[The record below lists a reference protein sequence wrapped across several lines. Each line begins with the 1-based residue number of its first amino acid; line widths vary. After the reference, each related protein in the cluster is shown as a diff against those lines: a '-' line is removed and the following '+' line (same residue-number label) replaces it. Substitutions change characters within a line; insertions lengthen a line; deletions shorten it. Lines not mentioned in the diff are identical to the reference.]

1 MNAIA
6 ADVGLEARIHLE
18 LPAARA
24 GDQAA
29 YGRIVQ
35 MSQNATT
42 AIALAI
48 TRDVQASQDI
58 AQEAYLKAWQQLG
71 RLQNATSF
79 LPWLRQITRNLAR
92 DHLRARR
99 NRFVAGEAADIAI
112 AQAAD
117 PDGCPMQRI
126 VDDESG
132 RIAADLISELPD
144 DSREV
149 LLLYY
154 REGGNSKQVAA
165 LLGLSDATVRKRLSR
180 ARRSLREDL
189 IGRFRDF
196 AEGSA
201 PGTAFTLLVTAG
213 LATFAKPAAAGTIA
227 GAAAGGALGASVA
240 GKAALGS
247 ASALGVAG
255 ASLVFGGLTL
265 WLSRKMVARYADTEA
280 ERIAILR
287 LYDRWFIWGSSAG
300 ALLAIGIGLV
310 AGLGQVSIGWMS
322 IAMLIGMLIGMLP
335 YNYPLLTS
343 MPRLMNPLIARDIAR
358 DPKGGARRAL
368 GYRLMFGTSGLI
380 LTNLGLAGTLL
391 ILWLRTA

>member
-1 MNAIA
+1 MNAIV
-6 ADVGLEARIHLE
+6 DDLGLEARIHLE
-18 LPAARA
+18 LPAARG

-58 AQEAYLKAWQQLG
+58 AQEAYLKAWQQLA

-92 DHLRARR
+92 DYLRARR
-99 NRFVAGEAADIAI
+99 ERFVRGEAADIAI
-112 AQAAD
+112 AHAAD

-126 VDDESG
+126 VDDETG
-132 RIAADLISELPD
+132 RVAADLISDLPD
-144 DSREV
+144 ESREV

-165 LLGLSDATVRKRLSR
+165 LLGLSDAAVRKRLSR

-189 IGRFRDF
+189 IARFRDF

-213 LATFAKPAAAGTIA
+213 LATFAKPAAAGTLA
-227 GAAAGGALGASVA
+227 GAAAGGALGAGVA

-247 ASALGVAG
+247 ASALGAAG
-255 ASLVFGGLTL
+255 VSLVFGGLTL
-265 WLSRKMVARYADTEA
+265 WLCRKMVARYADTDA
-280 ERIAILR
+280 ERIAILK
-287 LYDRWFIWGSSAG
+287 LYDRWFVWGSFAG
-300 ALLAIGIGLV
+300 LLVAFGGGWAAGSGPGSFGWASFALL
-310 AGLGQVSIGWMS
+310 
-322 IAMLIGMLIGMLP
+322 IALLP
-335 YNYPLLTS
+335 YNIPLLTS

-380 LTNLGLAGTLL
+380 LTNLGVVGTLL
-391 ILWLRTA
+391 ILWLKTA

>member
-1 MNAIA
+1 MHAIA
-6 ADVGLEARIHLE
+6 ADLGLEDRIHLE
-18 LPAARA
+18 LPAARG

-71 RLQNATSF
+71 KLQNATSF

-92 DHLRARR
+92 DYLRARR
-99 NRFVAGEAADIAI
+99 ERIVAGEAAEIAI

-117 PDGCPMQRI
+117 PDACPMQQI
-126 VDDESG
+126 IDDETG
-132 RIAADLISELPD
+132 RVAADLISDLPD

-165 LLGLSDATVRKRLSR
+165 LLGLSDAAVRKRLSR

-189 IGRFRDF
+189 MARFQEF
-196 AEGSA
+196 AASSA

-213 LATFAKPAAAGTIA
+213 LATFAKPAAAGTVA
-227 GAAAGGALGASVA
+227 GVAAGGAFGASAA

-247 ASALGVAG
+247 AGALGAAG
-255 ASLVFGGLTL
+255 VSLVFGGLTV
-265 WLSRKMVARYADTEA
+265 WLCRKMVARYADTEA
-280 ERIAILR
+280 ERRAILK
-287 LYDRWFIWGSSAG
+287 LYDLWFVWGGLLGGLMGAGVGLMAGSHETPAGWFTVASAI
-300 ALLAIGIGLV
+300 ALTL
-310 AGLGQVSIGWMS
+310 
-322 IAMLIGMLIGMLP
+322 

-343 MPRLMNPLIARDIAR
+343 MPRLMNPLLARDIAR
-358 DPKGGARRAL
+358 DPVGGARRAL

-380 LTNLGLAGTLL
+380 ITNVGLLGVLL
-391 ILWLRTA
+391 IVWLKTA

>member
-6 ADVGLEARIHLE
+6 AELGLEARIHLE
-18 LPAARA
+18 LPAARG

-71 RLQNATSF
+71 RLQNTTSF

-92 DHLRARR
+92 DYLRARR
-99 NRFVAGEAADIAI
+99 ERIVAGEAADIAI

-117 PDGCPMQRI
+117 PDACPMQQI
-126 VDDESG
+126 IDDETG
-132 RIAADLISELPD
+132 RVAADLISDLPD
-144 DSREV
+144 ESREV

-165 LLGLSDATVRKRLSR
+165 LLGLSDAAVRKRLSR

-189 IGRFRDF
+189 IARFRDF
-196 AEGSA
+196 AESSA

-213 LATFAKPAAAGTIA
+213 LAAFAKPAAAGTLA
-227 GAAAGGALGASVA
+227 GVAAGGALGTGVA
-240 GKAALGS
+240 GKAAMSGAGALS
-247 ASALGVAG
+247 AAG
-255 ASLVFGGLTL
+255 ASLVFGGLTV
-265 WLSRKMVARYADTEA
+265 WLCRKMIARYADTEA
-280 ERIAILR
+280 ERRAILT
-287 LYDRWFIWGSSAG
+287 LYDRWFVWGSLVG
-300 ALLAIGIGLV
+300 LAIAFAIGFASGWARLPPMW
-310 AGLGQVSIGWMS
+310 AAIGTA
-322 IAMLIGMLIGMLP
+322 AMLMV
-335 YNYPLLTS
+335 YNYPVLFEL
-343 MPRLMNPLIARDIAR
+343 PRVMNPLLARDAAR
-358 DPKGGARRAL
+358 DPVGAARRAL
-368 GYRLMFGTSGLI
+368 GYRLMFGPSGFIISNVLVI
-380 LTNLGLAGTLL
+380 GMLL
-391 ILWLRTA
+391 IIWLQTA

>member
-1 MNAIA
+1 VNAIA
-6 ADVGLEARIHLE
+6 ADLGLEARIHQE
-18 LPAARA
+18 LPAARG

-35 MSQNATT
+35 LSQNATT

-71 RLQNATSF
+71 KLQNTTSF

-99 NRFVAGEAADIAI
+99 DRIVAGETAELAI

-117 PDGCPMQRI
+117 PEGCPMQQI
-126 VDDESG
+126 IDDETG
-132 RIAADLISELPD
+132 RVAADLISDLPD
-144 DSREV
+144 ESREV

-165 LLGLSDATVRKRLSR
+165 LLGLSDAAVRKRLSR

-189 IGRFRDF
+189 MARFRDF
-196 AEGSA
+196 ATSSA

-213 LATFAKPAAAGTIA
+213 LVGFAKPATAGTAAGVAA
-227 GAAAGGALGASVA
+227 GAAFGTGVA

-247 ASALGVAG
+247 ASALGAAG
-255 ASLVFGGLTL
+255 VSLVFGGLTL
-265 WLSRKMVARYADTEA
+265 WLCRKMVARYADTEA
-280 ERIAILR
+280 ERRAILT
-287 LYDRWFIWGSSAG
+287 LYDRWFVWGSLAGGTLGAVLGFMVASSRLADSWIMLSAAI
-300 ALLAIGIGLV
+300 ALFL
-310 AGLGQVSIGWMS
+310 
-322 IAMLIGMLIGMLP
+322 

-380 LTNLGLAGTLL
+380 LTNVGLVGVLL
-391 ILWLRTA
+391 IFWLRTA

>member
-1 MNAIA
+1 MSAIA
-6 ADVGLEARIHLE
+6 VDPSLEDRIHLE
-18 LPAARA
+18 LPAARD

-29 YGRIVQ
+29 YGRIVRL
-35 MSQNATT
+35 SQNATT

-58 AQEAYLKAWQQLG
+58 AQEAYFKAWQQLG
-71 RLQNATSF
+71 RLQNPTSF

-99 NRFVAGEAADIAI
+99 DRLVAGEAAELAI

-117 PDGCPMQRI
+117 PDGCPMQQI
-126 VDDESG
+126 IDDESG
-132 RIAADLISELPD
+132 RVAADLISELPD

-154 REGGNSKQVAA
+154 REGGNSRQVAA
-165 LLGLSDATVRKRLSR
+165 LLGLSDAAVRKRLSR

-189 IGRFRDF
+189 MARFREF
-196 AEGSA
+196 ATSSA

-213 LATFAKPAAAGTIA
+213 LMSFAKPATAGTAAGVAA
-227 GAAAGGALGASVA
+227 GAAFGTSIA

-247 ASALGVAG
+247 ASALGAAG
-255 ASLVFGGLTL
+255 VSLVFGGLTL
-265 WLSRKMVARYADTEA
+265 WLCRKMVARYADTEA
-280 ERIAILR
+280 ERRAILK
-287 LYDRWFIWGSSAG
+287 LYDRWFVWGSLAGGLLSAG
-300 ALLAIGIGLV
+300 IGFMTASSRIADGWILLSVAIALFL
-310 AGLGQVSIGWMS
+310 
-322 IAMLIGMLIGMLP
+322 

-368 GYRLMFGTSGLI
+368 GYRLMFGSSGLI
-380 LTNLGLAGTLL
+380 LTNVGLIGVLL
-391 ILWLRTA
+391 IFWLRTA

>member
-1 MNAIA
+1 
-6 ADVGLEARIHLE
+6 
-18 LPAARA
+18 
-24 GDQAA
+24 
-29 YGRIVQ
+29 

-71 RLQNATSF
+71 RLQNTTSF

-99 NRFVAGEAADIAI
+99 ERMVAGEAAEIAI

-117 PDGCPMQRI
+117 PEGCPMQRI
-126 VDDESG
+126 VDDETG
-132 RIAADLISELPD
+132 RVAADLISDLPD
-144 DSREV
+144 ESREV

-165 LLGLSDATVRKRLSR
+165 LLGLSDAAVRKRLSR

-189 IGRFRDF
+189 MARFQEF
-196 AEGSA
+196 AAGSA

-213 LATFAKPAAAGTIA
+213 LAAFAKPAAAGTFA
-227 GAAAGGALGASVA
+227 GVAAGGAFGAGVA

-247 ASALGVAG
+247 ASALGAAG
-255 ASLVFGGLTL
+255 VSLVFGGLTM
-265 WLSRKMVARYADTEA
+265 WLCRKMVARYADTEA
-280 ERIAILR
+280 ERRAILK
-287 LYDRWFIWGSSAG
+287 LYDRWFVWGSLAGGVVGAGFGFMASSRDMPAAWLSAAVAI
-300 ALLAIGIGLV
+300 ALFL
-310 AGLGQVSIGWMS
+310 
-322 IAMLIGMLIGMLP
+322 

-368 GYRLMFGTSGLI
+368 GYRLMFGPSGLI
-380 LTNLGLAGTLL
+380 LTNVAMLGILL
-391 ILWLRTA
+391 ILWLKNA

>member
-1 MNAIA
+1 MTAIA
-6 ADVGLEARIHLE
+6 TDASLEDRIHFE
-18 LPAARA
+18 LPAARS

-29 YGRIVQ
+29 YGRIVHL
-35 MSQNATT
+35 SQNATT

-58 AQEAYLKAWQQLG
+58 AQEAYLKAWQHLG
-71 RLQNATSF
+71 RLQNTTSF

-99 NRFVAGEAADIAI
+99 ERLVAGEAADIAI

-117 PDGCPMQRI
+117 PDACPMQRI
-126 VDDESG
+126 VDDETG
-132 RIAADLISELPD
+132 RVAADLISELPD
-144 DSREV
+144 ESREV

-165 LLGLSDATVRKRLSR
+165 LLGLSDAAVRKRLSR

-189 IGRFRDF
+189 MARFREF
-196 AEGSA
+196 ATGSA
-201 PGTAFTLLVTAG
+201 PGTAFTVLVTAG
-213 LATFAKPAAAGTIA
+213 LAGFAKPATAGTVA
-227 GAAAGGALGASVA
+227 GVAAGGAFGAGVA

-247 ASALGVAG
+247 ASALGAAG
-255 ASLVFGGLTL
+255 VSLAFGGLTM
-265 WLSRKMVARYADTEA
+265 WLCRKMVARYADTEA
-280 ERIAILR
+280 ERIAILK
-287 LYDRWFIWGSSAG
+287 LYDRWFLWGSLAG
-300 ALLAIGIGLV
+300 GLLALCIGFIAGFRGLPV
-310 AGLGQVSIGWMS
+310 GWMS
-322 IAMLIGMLIGMLP
+322 VLLVIALFP

-368 GYRLMFGTSGLI
+368 GYRLMFGPSGLI
-380 LTNLGLAGTLL
+380 LTNVGLVGVLL
-391 ILWLRTA
+391 ILWLKSA

>member
-6 ADVGLEARIHLE
+6 ADLGLEDRIHLE
-18 LPAARA
+18 LPAARG

-71 RLQNATSF
+71 RLQNTTSF

-99 NRFVAGEAADIAI
+99 ERIVAGEAADIAI

-117 PDGCPMQRI
+117 PDACPMQQI
-126 VDDESG
+126 IDDETG
-132 RIAADLISELPD
+132 RVAADLISDLPD
-144 DSREV
+144 ESREV

-165 LLGLSDATVRKRLSR
+165 LLGLSDAAVRKRLSR

-189 IGRFRDF
+189 MARFQEF
-196 AEGSA
+196 AASSA
-201 PGTAFTLLVTAG
+201 PGTAFTLLVTGG
-213 LATFAKPAAAGTIA
+213 LAAFAKPAAAGTVA
-227 GAAAGGALGASVA
+227 GVAAGGAFGAGVA

-247 ASALGVAG
+247 ASALGAAG
-255 ASLVFGGLTL
+255 VSLVFGGLTM
-265 WLSRKMVARYADTEA
+265 WLCRKMVARYADTEA
-280 ERIAILR
+280 ERRAILK
-287 LYDRWFIWGSSAG
+287 LYDRWFVWGSLAG
-300 ALLAIGIGLV
+300 GVVG
-310 AGLGQVSIGWMS
+310 AGLGFMVGSRDMSGTWMS
-322 IAMLIGMLIGMLP
+322 MAVAIALFL

-358 DPKGGARRAL
+358 DPKGGTRRAL

-380 LTNLGLAGTLL
+380 LTNLGLVGVLL
-391 ILWLRTA
+391 ILWLKTA

>member
-6 ADVGLEARIHLE
+6 ADLGLEDRIHLE
-18 LPAARA
+18 LPAARG

-71 RLQNATSF
+71 RLQNTTSF

-99 NRFVAGEAADIAI
+99 ERIVAGEAADIAI

-117 PDGCPMQRI
+117 PDACPMQQI
-126 VDDESG
+126 IDDETG
-132 RIAADLISELPD
+132 RVAADLISDLPD
-144 DSREV
+144 ESREV

-165 LLGLSDATVRKRLSR
+165 LLGLSDAAVRKRLSR

-189 IGRFRDF
+189 MARFQEF
-196 AEGSA
+196 AAGSA

-213 LATFAKPAAAGTIA
+213 LAAFAKPAAAGTVA
-227 GAAAGGALGASVA
+227 GVAAGGAFGAGVA

-247 ASALGVAG
+247 ASALGAAG
-255 ASLVFGGLTL
+255 VSLVFGGLTM
-265 WLSRKMVARYADTEA
+265 WLCRKMVARYADTEA
-280 ERIAILR
+280 ERVAILK
-287 LYDRWFIWGSSAG
+287 LYDRWFLWGSLAG
-300 ALLAIGIGLV
+300 GLLALCIGFV
-310 AGLGQVSIGWMS
+310 AGFGQLSVGWMS
-322 IAMLIGMLIGMLP
+322 ILLVTALFP

-368 GYRLMFGTSGLI
+368 GYRLMFGPSGLI
-380 LTNLGLAGTLL
+380 LTNVGLVGVLL
-391 ILWLRTA
+391 IFWLKHA

>member
-6 ADVGLEARIHLE
+6 ADLGLEDRIHLE
-18 LPAARA
+18 LPAARS

-71 RLQNATSF
+71 RLQNTTSF

-99 NRFVAGEAADIAI
+99 DRIVAGEAADIAI

-117 PDGCPMQRI
+117 PDACPMQQI
-126 VDDESG
+126 IDDETG
-132 RIAADLISELPD
+132 RVAADLISDLPD
-144 DSREV
+144 ESREV

-165 LLGLSDATVRKRLSR
+165 LLGLSDAAVRKRLSR

-189 IGRFRDF
+189 MARFQEF
-196 AEGSA
+196 AAGSA

-213 LATFAKPAAAGTIA
+213 LAAFAKPAAAGTVA
-227 GAAAGGALGASVA
+227 GVAAGGAFGAGAA

-247 ASALGVAG
+247 ASALGAAG
-255 ASLVFGGLTL
+255 VSLVFGGLTM
-265 WLSRKMVARYADTEA
+265 WLCRKMVARYADTEA
-280 ERIAILR
+280 ERIAILK
-287 LYDRWFIWGSSAG
+287 LYDRWFLWGSLAG
-300 ALLAIGIGLV
+300 GLLALCIGFV
-310 AGLGQVSIGWMS
+310 AGLGQLSVGWMS
-322 IAMLIGMLIGMLP
+322 ILLVTALFP

-358 DPKGGARRAL
+358 DPRGGARRAL

-380 LTNLGLAGTLL
+380 LTNVGLVGVLL
-391 ILWLRTA
+391 ILWLKTA

>member
-6 ADVGLEARIHLE
+6 ADLGLEDRIHLE
-18 LPAARA
+18 LPAARG

-71 RLQNATSF
+71 RLQNTTSF

-92 DHLRARR
+92 DYLRARR
-99 NRFVAGEAADIAI
+99 ERIVAGEAAEIAI

-117 PDGCPMQRI
+117 PEGCPMQRI
-126 VDDESG
+126 VDDETG
-132 RIAADLISELPD
+132 RVAADLISDLPD
-144 DSREV
+144 ESREV

-165 LLGLSDATVRKRLSR
+165 LLGLSDAAVRKRLSR

-189 IGRFRDF
+189 MARFQEF
-196 AEGSA
+196 AASSA
-201 PGTAFTLLVTAG
+201 PGTAFTLIVTAG
-213 LATFAKPAAAGTIA
+213 LAAFAKPAAAGTVA
-227 GAAAGGALGASVA
+227 GVAAGGAFSAGIA

-247 ASALGVAG
+247 ASALGAAG
-255 ASLVFGGLTL
+255 VSLAFGGLTM
-265 WLSRKMVARYADTEA
+265 WLCRKMVARYADTEA
-280 ERIAILR
+280 ERIAILK
-287 LYDRWFIWGSSAG
+287 LYDRWFLWGSLAG
-300 ALLAIGIGLV
+300 GLLALCIGFV
-310 AGLGQVSIGWMS
+310 AGFGQLSVGWMS
-322 IAMLIGMLIGMLP
+322 ILLVIALFP

-380 LTNLGLAGTLL
+380 LTNLGLVGVLL
-391 ILWLRTA
+391 ILWLKTA

>member
-1 MNAIA
+1 MHTLT
-6 ADVGLEARIHLE
+6 ADASLEDRIHLE
-18 LPAARA
+18 LPAARS

-29 YGRIVQ
+29 YGRIVRL
-35 MSQNATT
+35 SQNATT

-71 RLQNATSF
+71 RLQNTTSF

-92 DHLRARR
+92 DYLRARR
-99 NRFVAGEAADIAI
+99 DRFVAGETAELAI

-126 VDDESG
+126 VDDETG

-144 DSREV
+144 ESREV

-165 LLGLSDATVRKRLSR
+165 LLGLSDAAVRKRLSR

-189 IGRFRDF
+189 VARFREF
-196 AEGSA
+196 ATSSA
-201 PGTAFTLLVTAG
+201 PGTAFTLVVTAG
-213 LATFAKPAAAGTIA
+213 LMGFAKPATASTAAGVAA
-227 GAAAGGALGASVA
+227 GAAFGTGVA
-240 GKAALGS
+240 GKAAIGS
-247 ASALGVAG
+247 ASALGAAG
-255 ASLVFGGLTL
+255 VSLVFGGLTL
-265 WLSRKMVARYADTEA
+265 WLCRKMVARYADTEA
-280 ERIAILR
+280 ERRAILK
-287 LYDRWFIWGSSAG
+287 LYDRWFVWGSLAGGTLGAVLGFMVGSSRLADGWIMLSAAI
-300 ALLAIGIGLV
+300 ALFL
-310 AGLGQVSIGWMS
+310 
-322 IAMLIGMLIGMLP
+322 

-368 GYRLMFGTSGLI
+368 GYRLMFGSSGLI
-380 LTNLGLAGTLL
+380 LTNVGLIGVLL
-391 ILWLRTA
+391 IFWLKTA

>member
-6 ADVGLEARIHLE
+6 ADPGLEARIHLE
-18 LPAARA
+18 LPAARG

-29 YGRIVQ
+29 YGRIVR

-79 LPWLRQITRNLAR
+79 LQWLRQITRNLAR

-99 NRFVAGEAADIAI
+99 QGFVAGEAAEIAI

-117 PDGCPMQRI
+117 PYSCPMQRI
-126 VDDESG
+126 VDDETG
-132 RIAADLISELPD
+132 RVAADLISELPD
-144 DSREV
+144 ESREV

-154 REGGNSKQVAA
+154 REGGNSRQVAA
-165 LLGLSDATVRKRLSR
+165 LLGLSDAAVRKRLSR

-189 IGRFRDF
+189 VARFRDF
-196 AEGSA
+196 AESSA

-213 LATFAKPAAAGTIA
+213 LATLAKPAAAGTLA
-227 GAAAGGALGASVA
+227 GAAAGGALGAGVA
-240 GKAALGS
+240 GKTALGS
-247 ASALGVAG
+247 AGALGAAG

-265 WLSRKMVARYADTEA
+265 WLCRKMVARYADTDA

-287 LYDRWFIWGSSAG
+287 LYDRWFVWGSLA
-300 ALLAIGIGLV
+300 ACLVALAIAFG
-310 AGLGQVSIGWMS
+310 AGSGRLAFGWTAL
-322 IAMLIGMLIGMLP
+322 AMMTALLP

-343 MPRLMNPLIARDIAR
+343 MPRLMDPLIARDIAR

-391 ILWLRTA
+391 IVWLKTA

>member
-6 ADVGLEARIHLE
+6 ADGLEARIHLE
-18 LPAARA
+18 LPAARG

-92 DHLRARR
+92 DYLRARR
-99 NRFVAGEAADIAI
+99 ERMVAGEAAEIAI

-117 PDGCPMQRI
+117 PDACPMQQI
-126 VDDESG
+126 IDDETG
-132 RIAADLISELPD
+132 RVAADLISDLPD
-144 DSREV
+144 ESREV

-165 LLGLSDATVRKRLSR
+165 LLGLSDAAVRKRLSR

-189 IGRFRDF
+189 MARFQEF
-196 AEGSA
+196 AASSA

-213 LATFAKPAAAGTIA
+213 LAAFAKPAAAGTVA
-227 GAAAGGALGASVA
+227 GVAAGGAFGAGVA

-247 ASALGVAG
+247 ASALGAAG
-255 ASLVFGGLTL
+255 ASLVFGGLTM
-265 WLSRKMVARYADTEA
+265 WLCRKMVARYADTEA
-280 ERIAILR
+280 ERIAILK
-287 LYDRWFIWGSSAG
+287 LYDRWFLWGSLAG
-300 ALLAIGIGLV
+300 GVLALCIGFV
-310 AGLGQVSIGWMS
+310 AGLGELSVGWMS
-322 IAMLIGMLIGMLP
+322 ILLVTALFP

-358 DPKGGARRAL
+358 DPRGGARRAL

-380 LTNLGLAGTLL
+380 LTNVGLAGVLL
-391 ILWLRTA
+391 ILWLKTA

>member
-1 MNAIA
+1 MNAIV
-6 ADVGLEARIHLE
+6 ADLGLEARIHLE
-18 LPAARA
+18 LPAARD

-29 YGRIVQ
+29 YGRIVT

-99 NRFVAGEAADIAI
+99 ERFVAGEAADIAI

-117 PDGCPMQRI
+117 PEGCPMQRI
-126 VDDESG
+126 VDDETG
-132 RIAADLISELPD
+132 RVAADLISDLPD
-144 DSREV
+144 ESREV

-165 LLGLSDATVRKRLSR
+165 LLGLSDAAVRKRLSR

-189 IGRFRDF
+189 IARFREF

-213 LATFAKPAAAGTIA
+213 LATFAKPVAAGTLA
-227 GAAAGGALGASVA
+227 GAAAGGALGSGVA

-247 ASALGVAG
+247 ASALGAAG
-255 ASLVFGGLTL
+255 VSLVFGGLTL
-265 WLSRKMVARYADTEA
+265 WLCRKMVARYADTDA
-280 ERIAILR
+280 ERIAILK
-287 LYDRWFIWGSSAG
+287 LYDRWFVWGSLAG
-300 ALLAIGIGLV
+300 LLVAFGGGWVAGSGPGSFGWASIALL
-310 AGLGQVSIGWMS
+310 
-322 IAMLIGMLIGMLP
+322 IALLP

-358 DPKGGARRAL
+358 DPEGGARRAL

-380 LTNLGLAGTLL
+380 LTNLGVVGTLL
-391 ILWLRTA
+391 ILWLKTA

>member
-1 MNAIA
+1 MHAIA
-6 ADVGLEARIHLE
+6 ADLGLEDRIHLE
-18 LPAARA
+18 LPAARG

-71 RLQNATSF
+71 RLQNTTSF

-92 DHLRARR
+92 DYLRARR
-99 NRFVAGEAADIAI
+99 ERMVAGEAADIAI

-117 PDGCPMQRI
+117 PDACPMQQI
-126 VDDESG
+126 IDDETG
-132 RIAADLISELPD
+132 RVAADLISDLPD
-144 DSREV
+144 ESREV

-165 LLGLSDATVRKRLSR
+165 LLGLSDAAVRKRLSR

-189 IGRFRDF
+189 IARFRDF

-213 LATFAKPAAAGTIA
+213 LAAFAKPAATGTVAGV
-227 GAAAGGALGASVA
+227 AAGGALGAGVA
-240 GKAALGS
+240 GKAALSG
-247 ASALGVAG
+247 ASAFGAAG
-255 ASLVFGGLTL
+255 ASLVFGGLTV
-265 WLSRKMVARYADTEA
+265 WLCRKMVARYADTAA
-280 ERIAILR
+280 ERRAILK
-287 LYDRWFIWGSSAG
+287 LYDRWFVWGSLAG
-300 ALLAIGIGLV
+300 GVVALAVGFAVGTREMPI
-310 AGLGQVSIGWMS
+310 AWM
-322 IAMLIGMLIGMLP
+322 AFVVLMTLFL

-368 GYRLMFGTSGLI
+368 GYRLMFGASGLI
-380 LTNLGLAGTLL
+380 ITNVGMIVVLLL
-391 ILWLRTA
+391 IWLKSA

>member
-1 MNAIA
+1 MNAITV
-6 ADVGLEARIHLE
+6 DDLGFEARIHQE
-18 LPAARA
+18 LPAARS

-35 MSQNATT
+35 LSQNATT

-71 RLQNATSF
+71 KLQNTTSF

-99 NRFVAGEAADIAI
+99 ERMIAGEAADIAI

-117 PDGCPMQRI
+117 PDGCPMQQI
-126 VDDESG
+126 IDDETG
-132 RIAADLISELPD
+132 RVAADLISELPD

-165 LLGLSDATVRKRLSR
+165 LLGLSDAAVRKRLSR

-189 IGRFRDF
+189 VARFRDF
-196 AEGSA
+196 ATSSA

-213 LATFAKPAAAGTIA
+213 LASFAKPATAGTVA
-227 GAAAGGALGASVA
+227 GVAAGGAFGAGIA
-240 GKAALGS
+240 GKAAMGS
-247 ASALGVAG
+247 ASAIGVAG
-255 ASLVFGGLTL
+255 VSLVFGGLTM
-265 WLSRKMVARYADTEA
+265 WLCRKMVARYADTEA
-280 ERIAILR
+280 ERIAILK
-287 LYDRWFIWGSSAG
+287 LYDRWFLWGSLAGGLLALCVGFFVSAG
-300 ALLAIGIGLV
+300 ELSVSWISIIFMIAL
-310 AGLGQVSIGWMS
+310 
-322 IAMLIGMLIGMLP
+322 LP

-380 LTNLGLAGTLL
+380 LTNLGLVGTLL
-391 ILWLRTA
+391 IIWLKTA